1 LNIGGK
7 SLSLQERIPHMTE
20 PHRKSPPQSPN
31 RRRDDEAK
39 THSGPHADSRGYGGR
54 DWLMAL
60 GVLPDTMRAQTEAWL
75 SGQTEFL
82 AGMQEM
88 MSGRMARYQEGTAAA
103 LQSFERL
110 CGCTDGAAAL
120 AAYREW
126 LAGGMGFVMA
136 DLAALQAQAAR
147 MAQLSQRTLGAF
159 SPLGPQDATD

>member
-1 LNIGGK
+1 
-7 SLSLQERIPHMTE
+7 
-20 PHRKSPPQSPN
+20 
-31 RRRDDEAK
+31 
-39 THSGPHADSRGYGGR
+39 
-54 DWLMAL
+54 MAL
-60 GVLPDTMRAQTEAWL
+60 GVLPQTMRAQTEAWL

-88 MSGRMARYQEGTAAA
+88 MSGRMARYQEGTATA

-110 CGCTDGAAAL
+110 CGCTDGATAL
-120 AAYREW
+120 AAYQEW